1 MDNKEQI
8 HYYLL
13 PDKRTARNMK
23 EACEMMELGP
33 QGFRALVRKGVV
45 KKVTTSKTEWY
56 EDGKKAN
63 PKVH

>member
-1 MDNKEQI
+1 MSNKTM

-13 PDKRTARNMK
+13 PDKRTAENMK
-23 EACEMMELGP
+23 QACEMMNLGP

-56 EDGKKAN
+56 DNGKEINK
-63 PKVH
+63 